1 MSEVNMSANLIKAI
15 WRAVETTQ
23 SATLLRLDDGE
34 LLSALIKRLK
44 NSNSIT
50 NAEVGD
56 ASFYINSR
64 LSLIR
69 DMAQS
74 RLEEDL
80 GWSLVAAFD

>member
-1 MSEVNMSANLIKAI
+1 MSANLIKAI
-15 WRAVETTQ
+15 WRAVEATQ

-34 LLSALIKRLK
+34 LLSTLIKRLK
-44 NSNSIT
+44 NTNSIT

-69 DMAQS
+69 DLAQS

-80 GWSLVAAFD
+80 GCSLVAAFN

>member
-34 LLSALIKRLK
+34 LLSTLIKRLK

-50 NAEVGD
+50 SAEVKD
-56 ASFYINSR
+56 ASSYINSR

-69 DMAQS
+69 DLAQS

-80 GWSLVAAFD
+80 GCSLVAAFN

>member
-15 WRAVETTQ
+15 WRAVEATQ

-34 LLSALIKRLK
+34 LLSTLIKRLK

-50 NAEVGD
+50 NAEVSD

-69 DMAQS
+69 DLAQS

-80 GWSLVAAFD
+80 GWGLVAAFN

>member
-1 MSEVNMSANLIKAI
+1 MSANLIKAI

-34 LLSALIKRLK
+34 LLSTLIKRLK

-50 NAEVGD
+50 SAEVGD

-69 DMAQS
+69 DLAQS

-80 GWSLVAAFD
+80 GWSLVSAFN

>member
-1 MSEVNMSANLIKAI
+1 MSANLIKAI
-15 WRAVETTQ
+15 WRAVEATQ

-34 LLSALIKRLK
+34 LLSTLIKRLK
-44 NSNSIT
+44 NTNSIT
-50 NAEVGD
+50 SAEVGD

-69 DMAQS
+69 DLAQS

-80 GWSLVAAFD
+80 SWGLVAAFN

>member
-15 WRAVETTQ
+15 WRAVEATQ

-34 LLSALIKRLK
+34 LLSTLIKRLK
-44 NSNSIT
+44 NTNSIT
-50 NAEVGD
+50 NAEVSD

-69 DMAQS
+69 DLAQS

-80 GWSLVAAFD
+80 GWGLVTAFN

>member
-1 MSEVNMSANLIKAI
+1 MSANLIKAI

-23 SATLLRLDDGE
+23 SATLLRLDDRE

-69 DMAQS
+69 DLAQS

-80 GWSLVAAFD
+80 GWGLVAAFN

>member
-34 LLSALIKRLK
+34 LLSTLIKRLK

-50 NAEVGD
+50 SAEVGD

-69 DMAQS
+69 DLAQS

-80 GWSLVAAFD
+80 GWSLVSAFN

>member
-1 MSEVNMSANLIKAI
+1 MSANLIKAI

-34 LLSALIKRLK
+34 LLSTLIKRLK
-44 NSNSIT
+44 NSNSISS
-50 NAEVGD
+50 AEVKD
-56 ASFYINSR
+56 ASSYINSR

-69 DMAQS
+69 DLAQS

-80 GWSLVAAFD
+80 GCSLVAAFN

>member
-1 MSEVNMSANLIKAI
+1 MSANLIKAI
-15 WRAVETTQ
+15 WRAVEATQ

-34 LLSALIKRLK
+34 LLSTLIKRLK

-50 NAEVGD
+50 NAEVSD

-69 DMAQS
+69 DLAQS

-80 GWSLVAAFD
+80 GCSLVAAFN

>member
-1 MSEVNMSANLIKAI
+1 MSANLIKAI
-15 WRAVETTQ
+15 WRAVEATQ

-34 LLSALIKRLK
+34 LLSTLIKRLK

-50 NAEVGD
+50 SAEVKD
-56 ASFYINSR
+56 ASSYINSR

-69 DMAQS
+69 DLAQS

-80 GWSLVAAFD
+80 GCSLVAAFN

>member
-1 MSEVNMSANLIKAI
+1 MSANLIKAI

-23 SATLLRLDDGE
+23 SATLLRLDDGD
-34 LLSALIKRLK
+34 LLSTLIKRLK

-50 NAEVGD
+50 SAEVKD
-56 ASFYINSR
+56 ASSYINSR

-69 DMAQS
+69 DLAQS

-80 GWSLVAAFD
+80 GCSLVAAFN

>member
-1 MSEVNMSANLIKAI
+1 MSANLIKAI
-15 WRAVETTQ
+15 WRAVEATQ

-34 LLSALIKRLK
+34 LLSMLIKRLK

-50 NAEVGD
+50 NAEVSD

-69 DMAQS
+69 DLAQS

-80 GWSLVAAFD
+80 SWGLVAAFN